1 MSPLDWDFMIE
12 ILPKMLRAAWITLEL
27 SVLTVILSCVLGGL
41 LSAGRL
47 LGGRAMRW
55 AIHGFVEFTRGV
67 PPLVQIAIVYFA
79 LPRLGLVLNE
89 FWTGVAAL
97 TFIGAGYTIEIVR
110 AAVESLD
117 KGQRES
123 ALALGLSERQ
133 TLFLVLLP
141 QALRRILPPLTNEL
155 ANVIKAS
162 ALLSVISV
170 NELTKVANDLI
181 FVHFVVIEVL
191 IQLTLLYLVIVGGLM
206 LLSRWL
212 ERRQAALGEKA

>member
-1 MSPLDWDFMIE
+1 MGIDLAFMIG
-12 ILPKMLRAAWITLEL
+12 ILPRMLRAAWITIEL
-27 SVLTVILSCVLGGL
+27 GVLTIVLSCVLGGL
-41 LSAGRL
+41 LSAVRL
-47 LGGRAMRW
+47 LGGRAARW
-55 AIHGFVEFTRGV
+55 TVHGFVEFTRGV

-79 LPRLGLVLNE
+79 LPRFGLVLDE

-97 TFIGAGYTIEIVR
+97 TFIGAGYTVEIVR
-110 AAVESLD
+110 GAVESLD
-117 KGQRES
+117 TGQRES

-191 IQLTLLYLVIVGGLM
+191 IEMTLLYLVIVGGLM
-206 LLSRWL
+206 WLSRWL
-212 ERRQAALGEKA
+212 EQRNPA

>member
-1 MSPLDWDFMIE
+1 MPGIDLTFMIE
-12 ILPKMLRAAWITLEL
+12 ILPRMLRAAWVTIEL
-27 SVLTVILSCVLGGL
+27 GVLTIILSCALGGL
-41 LSAGRL
+41 LSAVRI
-47 LGGRAMRW
+47 LGGRAARW
-55 AIHGFVEFTRGV
+55 TIHAFVEFTRGV

-79 LPRLGLVLNE
+79 LPRAGLVLDE

-117 KGQRES
+117 RGQREN
-123 ALALGLSERQ
+123 ALALGLGERQ

-170 NELTKVANDLI
+170 NELTKVANDVI
-181 FVHFVVIEVL
+181 FVHFVVVEVL
-191 IQLTLLYLVIVGGLM
+191 IEMTFLYLVIVGGLM
-206 LLSRWL
+206 WLSRRL
-212 ERRQAALGEKA
+212 EQRNPA